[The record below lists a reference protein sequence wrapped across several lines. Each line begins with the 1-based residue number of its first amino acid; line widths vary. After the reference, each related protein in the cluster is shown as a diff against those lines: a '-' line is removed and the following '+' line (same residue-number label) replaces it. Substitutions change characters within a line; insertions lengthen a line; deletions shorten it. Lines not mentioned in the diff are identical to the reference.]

1 MVNSFETAKEKLTAY
16 LTETKK
22 SKTIARY
29 NVLKAIYE
37 QKSCF
42 TAEELYQQIN
52 ANSKDR
58 VCFATVYNTL
68 LILQDCKLIVKYR
81 LDNAVSQYYEV
92 ASETEYHHFIVCSEC
107 GAMRKF
113 IDVRLQNT
121 IRSKTFKGFKAQ
133 KHTLTIYG
141 LCTACS
147 RKKKKKG

>member
-29 NVLKAIYE
+29 NVLKAVYE

-92 ASETEYHHFIVCSEC
+92 ASETEYHHSSRYDKE
-107 GAMRKF
+107 
-113 IDVRLQNT
+113 Q
-121 IRSKTFKGFKAQ
+121 
-133 KHTLTIYG
+133 
-141 LCTACS
+141 CS
-147 RKKKKKG
+147 RYCHHSKITDTLGCL